1 MISFKNR
8 LSKLKDR
15 RQGTRE
21 RVLLE
26 KGIPTYDTL
35 DLRAAESYELLSEND
50 AVKYAVGA
58 MAPVSHESTRVSIAE
73 GERVASTLIS
83 MLETAGIPAKQEIQ
97 GSVALDIHIE
107 GHSDVDMLIL
117 HGDIVLVQTPKL
129 DGSGTSCRDTR
140 PMTEII
146 RELRLESEAKLTT
159 RYYAATVD
167 CTGSKSIALSGGSL
181 QRKVDVVPS
190 CWYDNYNYQR
200 SRQKADRGVKIYDKA
215 KHELY
220 GNYPFLHMQ
229 RVNDRDIAYG
239 GNLKKV
245 IRLMKNLVADMPDY
259 KHSKAKALSS
269 YDLAGIG
276 YGMEKQLSCPTYM
289 PLALIERLRVFLKSL
304 IDNQQLRENLV
315 VPDSTRK
322 VFDKAEKEEALVLLY
337 AEVSDLAES
346 IYKALFPLGHQ
357 AYDGQQLSTRQVQF
371 F

>member
-1 MISFKNR
+1 M
-8 LSKLKDR
+8 
-15 RQGTRE
+15 
-21 RVLLE
+21 
-26 KGIPTYDTL
+26 PTYDMR
-35 DLRAAESYELLSEND
+35 DLRTAESYEQLSEND

-73 GERVASTLIS
+73 GERVANTLIS
-83 MLETAGIPAKQEIQ
+83 MLETAGIPATKEIQ

-129 DGSGTSCRDTR
+129 DGSSISCYDKR

-159 RYYAATVD
+159 RYHAATVD
-167 CTGSKSIALSGGSL
+167 CSGSKSIALSGGSL

-190 CWYDNYNYQR
+190 CWYNTHNYQR
-200 SRQKADRGVKIYDKA
+200 SRKKADRGVKIYDKA

-220 GNYPFLHMQ
+220 GNYPFLHME
-229 RVNDRDIAYG
+229 RVNGRDEIYG

-245 IRLMKNLVADMPDY
+245 VRLMKNLVADMPDH
-259 KHSKAKALSS
+259 KHKKAKALSS

-276 YGMEKQLSCPTYM
+276 YGMEDQLSCPPYM

-304 IDNQQLRENLV
+304 MDNPQLRKNLE

-322 VFDKAEKEEALVLLY
+322 VFDKAEKEEALAVLY

-346 IYKALFPLGHQ
+346 IYKALFPHDLPI
-357 AYDGQQLSTRQVQF
+357 YDARQLSTRQVQF

>member
-26 KGIPTYDTL
+26 KGMLVNDMR
-35 DLRAAESYELLSEND
+35 DLRTAESYERLSESD

-58 MAPVSHESTRVSIAE
+58 MAPVSHESTQVSIAE
-73 GERVASTLIS
+73 GERVAGTLIS
-83 MLETAGIPAKQEIQ
+83 MLETAGIPARHEIQ

-117 HGDIVLVQTPKL
+117 HSDIVLVQTPKL
-129 DGSGTSCRDTR
+129 DGSSTSCHDKR

-146 RELRLESEAKLTT
+146 RELRLESEAKLTS
-159 RYYAATVD
+159 RYHAAKVD

-181 QRKVDVVPS
+181 QRKVDVVPG
-190 CWYDNYNYQR
+190 CWYDTHNYQR

-220 GNYPFLHMQ
+220 GNFPFLHMK
-229 RVNDRDIAYG
+229 RVNERDTNYD
-239 GNLKKV
+239 GNLKKM

-259 KHSKAKALSS
+259 KHNKAKALSS

-276 YGMEKQLSCPTYM
+276 YGMEEQLACPRYM
-289 PLALIERLRVFLKSL
+289 PLALIERLRAHLKNIL
-304 IDNQQLRENLV
+304 DNQQFRMSME

-322 VFDKAEKEEALVLLY
+322 IFDKPEKEEALGLLY
-337 AEVSDLAES
+337 AEVNDLAES
-346 IYKALFPLGHQ
+346 IYKALFPLGLQ
-357 AYDGQQLSTRQVQF
+357 IYNGQQLSRRQVQF